1 MPFLKI
7 YVHFVWSTKNK
18 ISYLAIKEVRKI
30 IWNHIR
36 DNANKNG
43 IRVDFINGYSNY
55 YHCLID
61 LDVDQ
66 TIQKVI
72 ETLKGEKTF
81 WINKK
86 GVSPESF
93 PDELPPFTD
102 TAKSKKFE
110 WNDDYFAIAVSESF
124 FDRVSNYAQ
133 NQSDDNNEKLFHKE
147 YKEYSIQYGFQK
159 FVPNNSVL
167 EL

>member
-18 ISYLAIKEVRKI
+18 ISFLAIKEVRKI

-36 DNANKNG
+36 ANAKKNG
-43 IRVDFINGYSNY
+43 IRVDFINGYSDY

-61 LDVDQ
+61 LEADQ
-66 TIQKVI
+66 AIEKVI
-72 ETLKGEKTF
+72 EKLKGEKTF
-81 WINKK
+81 WISKK

-93 PDELPPFTD
+93 PAELPPFLD
-102 TAKSKKFE
+102 TATTNKFE
-110 WNDDYFAIAVSESF
+110 WKDDYFAIAVSESTME
-124 FDRVSNYAQ
+124 RMSNYSQ
-133 NQSDDNNEKLFHKE
+133 NQLDDNNEKLFNKE

-159 FVPNNSVL
+159 FVAK
-167 EL
+167 

>member
-7 YVHFVWSTKNK
+7 YVHFVWNTKNK

-159 FVPNNSVL
+159 FVAK
-167 EL
+167 

>member
-7 YVHFVWSTKNK
+7 YVHFVWNTKNK